1 MSNPVSFI
9 NSYTQ
14 NIVQFCNL
22 MQVLRGNNDQLEQDP
37 TLIDRYFATT
47 NPSNPNISVVRTDIT
62 AADVTNAQAALV
74 QMLFAY
80 DSGDPTN
87 KAHLFK
93 MLP

>member
-22 MQVLRGNNDQLEQDP
+22 MQVLRGNNDQLIQDP

-47 NPSNPNISVVRTDIT
+47 NPGNPNISVVRTDIT
-62 AADVTNAQAALV
+62 AADVTNAQAALE

-80 DSGDPTN
+80 DSGSPTQ
-87 KAHLFK
+87 KSYLFK

>member
-9 NSYTQ
+9 NTYTQ
-14 NIVQFCNL
+14 NIVQYCNL
-22 MQVLRGNNDQLEQDP
+22 MQVLRSNNDQLQQDP
-37 TLIDRYFATT
+37 TLITRYFETT

-62 AADVTNAQAALV
+62 AQDVQNAQAAIV
-74 QMLFAY
+74 QLLFAF

-87 KAHLFK
+87 KSHLFK

>member
-1 MSNPVSFI
+1 M

-14 NIVQFCNL
+14 NIIQFTQL

-47 NPSNPNISVVRTDIT
+47 NPGNPNISVVRTDIT
-62 AADVTNAQAALV
+62 AQDVKDAQAAIV
-74 QMLFAY
+74 QMMFTY

-87 KAHLFK
+87 KSSLFK

>member
-9 NSYTQ
+9 NTYTQ
-14 NIVQFCNL
+14 NIVQFCQL
-22 MQVLRGNNDQLEQDP
+22 MQTLRGNNDQLEQDP

-47 NPSNPNISVVRTDIT
+47 NPGNPNISMIRTDIT
-62 AADVTNAQAALV
+62 AEDVTAAQGAIQ

-80 DSGDPTN
+80 DSGAPTQ
-87 KAHLFK
+87 KSMLFK